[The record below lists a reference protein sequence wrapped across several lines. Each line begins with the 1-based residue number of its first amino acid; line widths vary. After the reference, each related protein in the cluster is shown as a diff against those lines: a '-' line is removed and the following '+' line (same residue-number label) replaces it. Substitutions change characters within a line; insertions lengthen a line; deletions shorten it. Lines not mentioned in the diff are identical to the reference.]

1 LSWRTVFFS
10 KPCILNIKNSQ
21 LHCRFQDATEYDI
34 PIEDISVIV
43 LESNQIGLTSAL
55 ISECSTK
62 NIIIFSCDASHM
74 PCGIYIPFNQ
84 HSRFTQTANS
94 QKQWTESFK
103 NRLWQKIVKQKILNQ
118 AEVIRKYSFSKY
130 KTLQNICDRV
140 QSGDKTN
147 CEAFA
152 AKIYWESI
160 FDNFSRNQDGDIR
173 NSALNY
179 GYAIIRGAVARSLS
193 ASGFIMCF
201 GIHHAND
208 LNAFNLTDD
217 IIEPYR
223 PFIDN
228 IVIEMFKDKET
239 RNSIE
244 LSKEHK
250 VKLLSVLSAFC
261 IFNSQ
266 KSNVLTAI
274 SQTAETLMNA
284 SKELNPD
291 KIIFAELKADE

>member
-1 LSWRTVFFS
+1 
-10 KPCILNIKNSQ
+10 
-21 LHCRFQDATEYDI
+21 
-34 PIEDISVIV
+34 
-43 LESNQIGLTSAL
+43 
-55 ISECSTK
+55 
-62 NIIIFSCDASHM
+62 M
-74 PCGIYIPFNQ
+74 PCGIYTPFNQ

-94 QKQWTESFK
+94 QKQWTQSFK

-118 AEVIRKYSFSKY
+118 AEVIKNYSFGDY
-130 KTLQNICDRV
+130 KTLRNICDRV

-152 AKIYWESI
+152 AKIYWKSI
-160 FDNFSRNQDGDIR
+160 FGNFLRSQESDIR

-179 GYAIIRGAVARSLS
+179 GYAIIRGAVSRSLS

-201 GIHHAND
+201 GVHHAND

-228 IVIEMFKDKET
+228 IVIQIFKDS
-239 RNSIE
+239 NDGVE

-250 VKLLSVLSAFC
+250 GKLLSVLSAFC

-266 KSNVLTAI
+266 KSNILTAI
-274 SQTAETLMNA
+274 SQTTESLTDA

-291 KIIFAELKADE
+291 KIIFAELKS